1 MYLSNWRR
9 ATRATALV
17 AWLAGIGSLPESVRA
32 REQSPGISPEQFVK
46 VHKLIKPHPGES
58 RWREISWLTS
68 LWEAR
73 KKAAAE
79 GKPIVVWSGSGG
91 APLCHT

>member
-1 MYLSNWRR
+1 MSSRFQL
-9 ATRATALV
+9 ATVVIV
-17 AWLAGIGSLPESVRA
+17 AFGMGAVLAEER
-32 REQSPGISPEQFVK
+32 QTPGISPEQFAK
-46 VHKLIKPHPGES
+46 VHKLIRPQPGES

-73 KKAAAE
+73 IKAAAE

>member
-1 MYLSNWRR
+1 MPGHTRR
-9 ATRATALV
+9 FVLATAVLV
-17 AWLAGIGSLPESVRA
+17 SFGTAAMFAEERH
-32 REQSPGISPEQFVK
+32 SPSISPEQFAK

-58 RWREISWLTS
+58 RWREISWQTS

-73 KKAAAE
+73 KQAAAE